1 MAEGPTLF
9 FVAACALSRRTQ
21 HSQAWVRVLR
31 SFRVT
36 SRTFSF
42 YSSHTSR
49 FSEICYQTP
58 EVNCAKKL
66 RFVVQ
71 ELA

>member
-1 MAEGPTLF
+1 MAEGHTPF

-21 HSQAWVRVLR
+21 HCQAWVRILR

-36 SRTFSF
+36 SRTFSL
-42 YSSHTSR
+42 YSSNTSR
-49 FSEICYQTP
+49 FSEICYQTL

-66 RFVVQ
+66 RFVGQ

>member
-1 MAEGPTLF
+1 MAEGPTPF

-66 RFVVQ
+66 RFMVQ